1 MHRQLGDLGGG
12 EGDLSEIWFTTGKS
26 WTHTFVR
33 TRLWKAPAGKQ
44 ALELEL
50 SLLKRRVSGLR
61 WHAMTSTASP
71 PLFVRDFHC
80 SPPPLFV
87 RCSLVVRSGWVTR
100 EVEKEALSC
109 YFLIPRPVSPE
120 SFSCQQSPGCHISG
134 ARIRLARAF
143 DG

>member
-1 MHRQLGDLGGG
+1 MHRQFGDLGGG

-26 WTHTFVR
+26 WTHIFVR

-87 RCSLVVRSGWVTR
+87 RCSFGMGDAGSGEGGSFLLFPDTSTR
-100 EVEKEALSC
+100 IA
-109 YFLIPRPVSPE
+109 
-120 SFSCQQSPGCHISG
+120 
-134 ARIRLARAF
+134 
-143 DG
+143 